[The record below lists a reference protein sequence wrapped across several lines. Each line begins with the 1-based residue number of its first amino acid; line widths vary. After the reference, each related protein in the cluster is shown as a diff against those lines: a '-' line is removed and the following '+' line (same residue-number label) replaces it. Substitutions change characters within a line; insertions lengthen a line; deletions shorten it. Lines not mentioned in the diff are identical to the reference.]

1 MDSDAARD
9 GRAGPGPGTGP
20 GLGHVSTPGRG
31 WPAGER
37 LLALALELA
46 AEGVTGRAAMQA
58 LAGAGRL
65 EDVLAA
71 RGECQA
77 LAAGGYPYAAAA
89 LTLLTM
95 AAHPSAGAWWVAPKV
110 ADRLAPA
117 LTRRWR
123 GTCRSARPGTPR
135 RT

>member
-9 GRAGPGPGTGP
+9 GRAGPGPGP
-20 GLGHVSTPGRG
+20 ALGHAGNGGQVRPGG
-31 WPAGER
+31 G

-46 AEGVTGRAAMQA
+46 AEGVTGRAAVRA

-65 EDVLAA
+65 DDVLNA
-71 RGECQA
+71 RSDCQA
-77 LAAGGYPYAAAA
+77 LAAGGYPHAASA

-95 AAHPSAGAWWVAPKV
+95 AAHPSAGAWWEAPKV
-110 ADRLAPA
+110 ADRRVPA
-117 LTRRWR
+117 LTLTRR
-123 GTCRSARPGTPR
+123 GTCRSVRPGTPR